1 MISRSYSSEKN
12 ATAPVTGGQT
22 GFFNF
27 STVVLTTSPSA
38 GHSHASRS
46 MKYRD
51 LNDTDGIPNKHGIA
65 ALLTVKSTRLK
76 KHHLFWFLIVLVLMQ
91 LSHLMAKNDDN
102 RNNWMPPIEPPGSV
116 IVTSLS
122 EGSQSQRPANK
133 APEAQTRQT
142 PMAAAGTANRQSP
155 SPVQVTDN
163 EAALLQAI
171 QQWSQAWSGRA
182 IPQYLDMYASD
193 FIPAGGLSRPAWVQQ
208 RTQRITRNQNIKHN
222 EQDLNIQINAS
233 QATVRF
239 TQIYQD
245 EHIRASDRKTMHWVL
260 RNGQWQITRES
271 TD

>member
-1 MISRSYSSEKN
+1 
-12 ATAPVTGGQT
+12 VQ
-22 GFFNF
+22 
-27 STVVLTTSPSA
+27 TTS
-38 GHSHASRS
+38 
-46 MKYRD
+46 
-51 LNDTDGIPNKHGIA
+51 
-65 ALLTVKSTRLK
+65 LK
-76 KHHLFWFLIVLVLMQ
+76 KSHLFWFLLVLVLMH

-122 EGSQSQRPANK
+122 EGSPSQRPANK

-142 PMAAAGTANRQSP
+142 PIAAAGTANRQSP
-155 SPVQVTDN
+155 SPVQVTEN

-208 RTQRITRNQNIKHN
+208 RTQRITRNQNIKHDV
-222 EQDLNIQINAS
+222 QDLNIQINVG

-245 EHIRASDRKTMHWVL
+245 ERIRASDRKTMHWVL
-260 RNGQWQITRES
+260 RNGQWQITRET